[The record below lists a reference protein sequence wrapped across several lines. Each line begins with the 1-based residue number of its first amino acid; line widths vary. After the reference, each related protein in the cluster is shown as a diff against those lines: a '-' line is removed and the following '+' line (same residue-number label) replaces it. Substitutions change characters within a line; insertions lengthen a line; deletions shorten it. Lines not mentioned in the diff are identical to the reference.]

1 MLYSNQL
8 AGRLAPCPEVC
19 SSWFLFLKPFLSI
32 SRFSLNHRTEWY
44 ISYFAP
50 STSNYYNNTVARA
63 AQWISCMGDI
73 ALAYDQQITIKILH
87 PARTRVD
94 KGSNSG
100 SYFALLTTLLK
111 VDSCSWKSQSTCIAH
126 HANDPAHHALLI
138 SHHTHV
144 LQVLQQRA
152 MWLLIPPV
160 CITRLHF
167 LNFSNLVHA
176 RGNIT
181 TGLNFLFLAS
191 LGMKHLDSAMLTMLS

>member
-1 MLYSNQL
+1 
-8 AGRLAPCPEVC
+8 
-19 SSWFLFLKPFLSI
+19 
-32 SRFSLNHRTEWY
+32 
-44 ISYFAP
+44 
-50 STSNYYNNTVARA
+50 
-63 AQWISCMGDI
+63 MGDI

-138 SHHTHV
+138 SHHIHV
-144 LQVLQQRA
+144 LHVLQQRA

-181 TGLNFLFLAS
+181 TGLNFFVLGIIRDEASGFCYVNDVVLGILKLREKFDKVLYVDIDLHHGNGMWNLFLALIWICLFFVVVVVVVLFFFS
-191 LGMKHLDSAMLTMLS
+191 FLFACFFF